1 MRLMALDYGTA
12 RVGVA
17 VSDELAMMALP
28 LEAIRAKPLDSF
40 FLRLKEIIAEK
51 EIGLI
56 VVGMPRNM
64 DGSYGFATEKAREFI
79 EMIKS
84 KLAMPVEA
92 WDERLTTAAA
102 HRMFA
107 DAGIKA
113 KNRKDKIDSVAAQNI
128 LQSYLDAQA
137 FKKL

>member
-1 MRLMALDYGTA
+1 MALDYGTA

-56 VVGMPRNM
+56 VVGMPCRWKLGMNVSRRLPRTGCLLMQESKPKTGRIRLIPLLHKIFYNLIWMLKLSRN
-64 DGSYGFATEKAREFI
+64 
-79 EMIKS
+79 
-84 KLAMPVEA
+84 
-92 WDERLTTAAA
+92 
-102 HRMFA
+102 
-107 DAGIKA
+107 
-113 KNRKDKIDSVAAQNI
+113 
-128 LQSYLDAQA
+128 
-137 FKKL
+137 FKKNSLLERGILGFIVYSVNPYIHT